1 MAGIWGYIRYTKPW
15 ITRVAQQPNY
25 SVLTPRCNFQQL
37 LARDL
42 KHTGPQVRRVTLLAG
57 RSLNRNTPKIPLIV
71 IRNQGGRA
79 HKEYMK
85 AQSERN
91 KAFMYYVV
99 AAGLGTLAL
108 SYAAVP
114 LYKMFCQVSGYAG
127 TTKQETD
134 GEKIAEMEPIDNRVL
149 SIKFNAD
156 TSATMRWNFK
166 PVQKEIKVVSSSVV
180 VSQVSFVDPGGAWRN
195 CPRFLHCY

>member
-1 MAGIWGYIRYTKPW
+1 MCLHFSFYNH
-15 ITRVAQQPNY
+15 V
-25 SVLTPRCNFQQL
+25 
-37 LARDL
+37 
-42 KHTGPQVRRVTLLAG
+42 
-57 RSLNRNTPKIPLIV
+57 KIL
-71 IRNQGGRA
+71 Q
-79 HKEYMK
+79 
-85 AQSERN
+85 
-91 KAFMYYVV
+91 
-99 AAGLGTLAL
+99 AL